1 MQSIRVSSL
10 LDLAPFVIYILHH
23 AGVSDVNSLDVSKK
37 EPDSLVVL
45 CIGYGAQDSPYIA
58 VEFCPRW

>member
-1 MQSIRVSSL
+1 
-10 LDLAPFVIYILHH
+10 
-23 AGVSDVNSLDVSKK
+23 LDVSKK